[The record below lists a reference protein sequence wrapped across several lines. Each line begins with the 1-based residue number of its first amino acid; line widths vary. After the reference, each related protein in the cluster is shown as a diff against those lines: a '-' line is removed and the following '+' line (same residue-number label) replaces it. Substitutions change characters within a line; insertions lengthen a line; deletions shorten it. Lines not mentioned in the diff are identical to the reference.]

1 MSEILKQS
9 MSSIWAST
17 GDIVMPDVSKIA
29 DGWAVEVV
37 PRQYWNW
44 MQNRTDV
51 NLAYLFQHGVPEW
64 DATVEYII
72 NKSFVQFNGVLY
84 KAILTGTNQSPAT
97 ATTYWERAAAPST
110 ASSVALAGLTPA
122 ANTVPYYTGTTT
134 AATTSLTAFARTIL
148 DDVDAAAVRVTI
160 GAQPLDAT
168 LTALAGQ
175 TTAANKLSYF
185 TGVDAVAVTDFTAFA
200 RTILDDADAVTVRA
214 TLGLGSAA
222 LNNTGDFQP
231 IDSDLTAIAALTTT
245 GLIERTGTGTAGIVT
260 ITAAGKALLDDADAA
275 AQRTTLSLNNVDNT
289 SDANKPISTAT
300 QTALNL
306 KAPIASPTFTGVP
319 AVPTAAVGTDTTQAA
334 STAYVRANAVVK
346 DSDVGS
352 AAIPSGTTAQR
363 TAAPVYGSL
372 RANTTLMSME
382 WWNGT
387 AWLPVGSG
395 AGATGAGVGLGQDQI
410 FNETDQLVTDN
421 WTVGQGT
428 MLSGATITIA
438 SPAVITFASHSFVV
452 NQPVRFTTT
461 GALPTGLAVNT
472 PYYVIATGL
481 TANSFQVST
490 VQGGA
495 AVVTTGTQSGV
506 HSVGK
511 LKNAL
516 VTKELKIASGKSVT
530 IPSGSSLVIVGA
542 SGGSEVADKYVNTF
556 NAQDISGAKN
566 FTVAP
571 KLNGFDLT
579 SIGIG
584 QTWQDVT
591 ASRAWATTY
600 TNTTGRPIMVSIT
613 AQDPAAGN
621 LYIGLRVN
629 GVKLAEQYHSAGSQ
643 AQVAAIIPPGAT
655 YMVERADT
663 NDTIT
668 GWLELR

>member
-1 MSEILKQS
+1 
-9 MSSIWAST
+9 
-17 GDIVMPDVSKIA
+17 
-29 DGWAVEVV
+29 
-37 PRQYWNW
+37 
-44 MQNRTDV
+44 
-51 NLAYLFQHGVPEW
+51 
-64 DATVEYII
+64 
-72 NKSFVQFNGVLY
+72 
-84 KAILTGTNQSPAT
+84 
-97 ATTYWERAAAPST
+97 
-110 ASSVALAGLTPA
+110 
-122 ANTVPYYTGTTT
+122 
-134 AATTSLTAFARTIL
+134 L

-185 TGVDAVAVTDFTAFA
+185 TGVDAVAVTDLTAFA

-319 AVPTAAVGTDTTQAA
+319 AVPTAAVGTNTTQAA

-363 TAAPVYGSL
+363 TAAPAYGAL

-556 NAQDISGAKN
+556 NAQNISGVKN

-571 KLNGFDLT
+571 TLNGFDLT
-579 SIGIG
+579 SIGLN
-584 QTWQDVT
+584 QSWVDVT
-591 ASRAWATTY
+591 ASRAASTTY
-600 TNTTGRPIMVSIT
+600 TNTTGRPIYVYISYITPSGGIESVSVDGIVVGRGSG
-613 AQDPAAGN
+613 AA
-621 LYIGLRVN
+621 YIASNHYLV
-629 GVKLAEQYHSAGSQ
+629 VPSGSTYRLTTN
-643 AQVAAIIPPGAT
+643 GAT
-655 YMVERADT
+655 
-663 NDTIT
+663 T
-668 GWLELR
+668 GTWAELR